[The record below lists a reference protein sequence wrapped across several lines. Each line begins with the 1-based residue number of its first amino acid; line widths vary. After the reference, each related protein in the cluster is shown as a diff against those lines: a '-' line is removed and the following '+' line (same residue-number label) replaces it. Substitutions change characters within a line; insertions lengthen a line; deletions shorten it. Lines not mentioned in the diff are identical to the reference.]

1 MFPGDSEIDQLYRIF
16 QYMGTPTEKIW
27 PGCTQLPDFK
37 AIFPKW
43 EARLMPV
50 AIIQH
55 NADDLFRV
63 CQFKNKTF
71 RRCVCIEKRFI
82 ILETADLWP
91 EF

>member
-16 QYMGTPTEKIW
+16 QYMGTPTEAIW

-43 EARLMPV
+43 EARIMPV

-55 NADDLFRV
+55 SADDLFRV
-63 CQFKNKTF
+63 INKNIYQLGYRYF
-71 RRCVCIEKRFI
+71 NGNLIS
-82 ILETADLWP
+82 ETADLRP
-91 EF
+91 QF